1 VSGVV
6 AILSVLIG
14 AGLGLVFYG
23 GLWYTVLRLATTEHP
38 VLLTLGSFWIRLAV
52 VLTAF
57 VVLTREGVEYAVMAM
72 AGFILGRLAV
82 SKFVPARRPVAK
94 CT

>member
-1 VSGVV
+1 MSGVV

>member
-1 VSGVV
+1 MSGVV

-52 VLTAF
+52 VLSAF

>member
-1 VSGVV
+1 MSGVV

-14 AGLGLVFYG
+14 AGLGLFFYG

-52 VLTAF
+52 VLSAF